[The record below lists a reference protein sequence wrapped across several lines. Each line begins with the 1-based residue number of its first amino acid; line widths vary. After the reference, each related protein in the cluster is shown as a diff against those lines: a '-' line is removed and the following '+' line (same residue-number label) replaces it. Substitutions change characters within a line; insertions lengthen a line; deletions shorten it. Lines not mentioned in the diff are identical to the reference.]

1 MPTTTSPAA
10 SPATSPATRTRPTP
24 TRKHAQG
31 MLAGIQAQRAAE
43 GHPAEP
49 VSLLD
54 LDSASDRR
62 IISSLYAMMARPAAE
77 QMAQR
82 SR

>member
-1 MPTTTSPAA
+1 MPTSPA
-10 SPATSPATRTRPTP
+10 STPSTATSSTRPTP
-24 TRKHAQG
+24 TREHAEG

-54 LDSASDRR
+54 LDSESDRR
-62 IISSLYAMMARPAAE
+62 IIASLYAMMARPAAE
-77 QMAQR
+77 QMASR